1 MKNWKKV
8 ALCAM
13 LFFMVGTAV
22 EVYAQEKAATP
33 QIVDNMARKL
43 GRGIS
48 NVAFGALELP
58 INWYQ
63 VNFEEGGFA
72 ACTYGILKGVIAVVI
87 REVVGVVEI
96 VTFPFPLPYCS
107 EYPDSPAAGY
117 GPILQ
122 PEWILTPAQNKY
134 NFVYPNMQT
143 LP

>member
-13 LFFMVGTAV
+13 LFFMVGTTV

-96 VTFPFPLPYCS
+96 VTFPFPLPYTKKS
-107 EYPDSPAAGY
+107 YYIFFFSKSY
-117 GPILQ
+117 L
-122 PEWILTPAQNKY
+122 LAQINCLNISKLDTRTS
-134 NFVYPNMQT
+134 FT
-143 LP
+143 